1 MIDYRKYCLALTL
14 ISATLGGCSGGGD
27 DGSAV
32 VVDPE
37 PLPPPAAT
45 PAVNAGDD
53 QNVIEDDLVSLE
65 ATTSGFSGDASLTYN
80 WRRVDGPYM
89 IFSDASV
96 ADPEFVAPDVASEQ
110 QISLEV
116 TASDGTTTVT
126 DTLVVTVATGDES
139 PLTNATFNGEL
150 SSADYWDDE
159 PKIFSAGMGFDN
171 IIGVNEL
178 TEEAALEAGGA
189 WYESVVCTS
198 GQEPSD
204 ANRTSMA
211 PAAGVTNVSK
221 GYADFD
227 DGLPIVF
234 SWPVATETADVSDF
248 QFTLNTGKV
257 VFPNAV
263 TLLPNWELNE
273 RNTIVAFGAF
283 GNRGKPSE
291 SDAVYPVR
299 LDIVE
304 DATPLLLVGP
314 GGQEFN
320 AVGLTWTSPDT
331 TGYGAGPILVGAKL
345 NVVEAI
351 PSGEGG
357 LPLIEQNSA
366 AMPNDEVSLYGA
378 VADFRIRVLTSGG
391 FSPDGI
397 TGLHPDDYED
407 FFRIH
412 ARGVNGETVLLE
424 NTEQDYSVDGGML
437 RVLGLSDLG
446 QAIDEGNG
454 IFYDDCYSEDRDNY
468 IDIILSGDLDAARS
482 VTHVEIPSLEGG
494 YRAFYNPGGPGPEP
508 FEGIRYTEPGP
519 ADLEPVI
526 IAIDD
531 PMRVSRSP
539 QQ

>member
-1 MIDYRKYCLALTL
+1 MIDFREYCLALTL
-14 ISATLGGCSGGGD
+14 ISAALGGCSGGGD

-32 VVDPE
+32 VIDPE
-37 PLPPPAAT
+37 PSTPPAAT
-45 PAVNAGDD
+45 PAINAGDD
-53 QNVIEDDLVSLE
+53 QEVIEDDLVSLE
-65 ATTSGFSGDASLTYN
+65 AVTSGFSDNASITYN
-80 WRRVDGPYM
+80 WRKVDGPFM
-89 IFSDASV
+89 IFSEASV
-96 ADPEFVAPDVASEQ
+96 ADPQFVAPDVASEQ

-126 DTLVVTVATGDES
+126 DTLMVIVAPGEES

-150 SSADYWDDE
+150 SSADYWDAE
-159 PKIFSAGMGFDN
+159 PKILSAGMGFDN
-171 IIGVNEL
+171 IIGVNEIS
-178 TEEAALEAGGA
+178 EAAALDAGGA
-189 WYESVVCTS
+189 WYGSVVCTS
-198 GQEPSD
+198 GEEASD

-248 QFTLNTGKV
+248 QFTLNTGEV

-345 NVVEAI
+345 NVVETI

-366 AMPNDEVSLYGA
+366 AMPNDEVSLYGE

-424 NTEQDYSVDGGML
+424 STEQDYSVDGGML
-437 RVLGLSDLG
+437 RVLGLSDVG
-446 QAIDEGNG
+446 QAIDEENG